1 MKFHRSLSI
10 AALFCLA
17 AASQAGAH
25 PHVFVD
31 ARLEVVAD
39 DDGNVTA
46 LQNVWRFDEFFTSSV
61 ILDYDANMDNQL
73 TGKELTDIGDTV
85 RESLAEYGYY
95 TQINDNGEDVPLAE
109 PDVIHADMM
118 DGQLLLIFSAKPSRP
133 IKLSGHLTFGIY
145 DASMY
150 TAIDFQRDEDLA
162 MIGDAFGRC
171 KAAVVRPDPD
181 EIISQNSDALT
192 AAFFNDPTDM
202 SKLFAT
208 RLDLTCP
215 D

>member
-1 MKFHRSLSI
+1 MKSFRI
-10 AALFCLA
+10 AGATFFLVLCA
-17 AASQAGAH
+17 AMPAAAH

-39 DDGNVTA
+39 DNGNVTA

-61 ILDYDANMDNQL
+61 ILDYDTNMDNQL
-73 TGKELTDIGDTV
+73 TGDELTEIGETV
-85 RESLAEYGYY
+85 RQSLGEYGYY
-95 TQINDNGEDVPLAE
+95 TQINDNGEDVPLAT

-133 IKLSGHLTFGIY
+133 IKLAGHLTFGIY

-150 TAIDFQRDEDLA
+150 TAIDFQRDADLVT
-162 MIGDAFGRC
+162 IGKAFDRC
-171 KAAVVRPDPD
+171 KIAVVRPDPD
-181 EIISQNSDALT
+181 EIISENNDALT

-208 RLDLTCP
+208 RLDMTCTE
-215 D
+215 